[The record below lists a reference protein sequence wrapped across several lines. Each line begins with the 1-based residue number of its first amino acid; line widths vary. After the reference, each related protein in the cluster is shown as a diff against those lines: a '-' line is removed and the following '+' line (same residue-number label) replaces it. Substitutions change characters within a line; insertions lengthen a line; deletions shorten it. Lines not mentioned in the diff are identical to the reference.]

1 MRDYLSHE
9 VRNVVVLGHSGVGKT
24 AVMESML
31 YFTKASDRFGVTSE
45 GSSLID
51 YCLLYTSIIGIK
63 EKRRYNGEKERDDQI
78 WQRGC
83 KPGEHG
89 YQMFG

>member
-31 YFTKASDRFGVTSE
+31 YFTKAIALVLRVRE
-45 GSSLID
+45 A
-51 YCLLYTSIIGIK
+51 
-63 EKRRYNGEKERDDQI
+63 
-78 WQRGC
+78 
-83 KPGEHG
+83 H
-89 YQMFG
+89 